1 MNILVVGG
9 SSGIG
14 LALTQNLVQAQHQ
27 VMVVSR
33 QLSQPLKD
41 LAIKHIA
48 LDVSENFDGLSEQ
61 LPEQLHAVV
70 YCPGSIN
77 LKPFHRLTEAEFLAD
92 FQVNVLGAIR
102 ILQASFKALKQTQGA
117 SVVLFSTVAATLGMN
132 FHSSIAIAKSGI
144 EGLTKSLAAEWAIHK
159 IRVNAIAPS
168 LTDTPLAEKILSS
181 EEKREASAK
190 RHPLGRVGT
199 AQDLA
204 NLAEFLISEKADW
217 ITGQIIGVDGGMG
230 SLKP

>member
-1 MNILVVGG
+1 MNILIVGG

-14 LALTQNLVQAQHQ
+14 LALAKNLVQAEHQ
-27 VMVVSR
+27 VIVVSR
-33 QLSQPLKD
+33 RFSDSLKN

-48 LDVSENFDGLSEQ
+48 LDVSENFEGLTEQ
-61 LPEQLHAVV
+61 LPEQLHSVV

-102 ILQASFKALKQTQGA
+102 VLQASFKALKQSQGA
-117 SVVLFSTVAATLGMN
+117 SVLMFSTVAATLGMN

-144 EGLTKSLAAEWAIHK
+144 EGLTKSLAAEWAIHH

-168 LTDTPLAEKILSS
+168 LTDTPLAEKILNSP
-181 EEKREASAK
+181 EKRDASAK

-199 AQDLA
+199 AEDLA
-204 NLAEFLISEKADW
+204 NLAEFLISDKADW
-217 ITGQIIGVDGGMG
+217 VTGQIIGVDGGMG